1 MKYNVPARLTV
12 GLIMAVLSSVVS
24 QSDAFAE
31 PGIEGRV
38 LVRDFMPRGCAE
50 RIPCGPY
57 PRIHPGGEAE
67 VVAMTRSGRVVS
79 TARATPNGNFFL
91 RLRRGRY
98 ILSVPSLGIVREVR
112 VGRSLV
118 TGVKL
123 HADVY

>member
-1 MKYNVPARLTV
+1 MKRNIPARLTV
-12 GLIMAVLSSVVS
+12 AFIIAVLSSMAARTE
-24 QSDAFAE
+24 AFAE

-38 LVRDFMPRGCAE
+38 LVRDFMPTGCSK

-98 ILSVPSLGIVREVR
+98 ILSVPSLGIVQEVR
-112 VGRSLV
+112 VGRALV
-118 TGVKL
+118 TGLKL

>member
-1 MKYNVPARLTV
+1 MKRNMPARLTV
-12 GLIMAVLSSVVS
+12 LFLMTALSSMVS
-24 QSDAFAE
+24 RTEAFAE

-38 LVRDFMPRGCAE
+38 LVRDFMPIGCAK

-118 TGVKL
+118 TDVKL